1 MLVIP
6 HGVATSSRHFGTRQ
20 IGSAHR
26 DTTNKDK
33 RNRRK
38 KKKKTGAQLRNQI
51 TTYPFREWQSRFPL
65 LSWFQLFDFLVGFV
79 VWASHSSSSLCSPAQ
94 HISTMAPAPK
104 KVIGVCATTKIAR
117 KARPSHHKGV
127 SFDWWREESNCME
140 LLSFGG
146 ADGLHLALCPRGGD
160 DAGLFAVGLRY
171 LSGLFGCDFSGLV
184 VVLVC

>member
-20 IGSAHR
+20 IGSAYASRHNKK
-26 DTTNKDK
+26 TNETVG
-33 RNRRK
+33 
-38 KKKKTGAQLRNQI
+38 KKKTRGHSSETNPHI
-51 TTYPFREWQSRFPL
+51 PHFENGNHDSPFFVVPAFRI
-65 LSWFQLFDFLVGFV
+65 FLVGFV

-104 KVIGVCATTKIAR
+104 KVIGVSATTKIAR

-146 ADGLHLALCPRGGD
+146 ADGLHLALCPRED
-160 DAGLFAVGLRY
+160 MTL
-171 LSGLFGCDFSGLV
+171 GCSRLG
-184 VVLVC
+184 

>member
-20 IGSAHR
+20 IGSAHASR
-26 DTTNKDK
+26 HIKQKTNETVGE
-33 RNRRK
+33 
-38 KKKKTGAQLRNQI
+38 KKTGAQLRNQP
-51 TTYPFREWQSRFPL
+51 THTPLREWQSRFPL
-65 LSWFQLFDFLVGFV
+65 LRGSSFSNFLVGFV

-104 KVIGVCATTKIAR
+104 KVIGVSATTKIAR

-146 ADGLHLALCPRGGD
+146 ADGLHLALCPRED
-160 DAGLFAVGLRY
+160 TTL
-171 LSGLFGCDFSGLV
+171 GCSRLG
-184 VVLVC
+184 